1 MPPCINT
8 TVEGKGTR
16 VKKRRGGEERK
27 GKKEKREKDK
37 PALPI
42 RCLPIKRVAAIDFE
56 GGRTSESHTFLSPPR
71 FTRTKGAIGPRRQD
85 SHAYGLRRS
94 TSRQGARIR
103 NHVGA
108 QANHVYSGTCIH
120 RGDIRR
126 EKLCDFIYIY
136 VCIYRREGG
145 GQGEV
150 VILSLLFRSC
160 FDVVDSDNG

>member
-16 VKKRRGGEERK
+16 VKKRRGRRGKEKR
-27 GKKEKREKDK
+27 KKEREKDK

-108 QANHVYSGTCIH
+108 QANHVYSGTCIY

-126 EKLCDFIYIY
+126 EKLCDFIYICMY
-136 VCIYRREGG
+136 ISKGRRRPGG
-145 GQGEV
+145 GCDSES
-150 VILSLLFRSC
+150 VISFVFRC
-160 FDVVDSDNG
+160 GGQ

>member
-16 VKKRRGGEERK
+16 VKKRRGRRGKEKR
-27 GKKEKREKDK
+27 KKEREKDK

-108 QANHVYSGTCIH
+108 QANHVYSGVYTEAIYGGKSCVI
-120 RGDIRR
+120 
-126 EKLCDFIYIY
+126 LYIY
-136 VCIYRREGG
+136 VCIYRREGVPGGGCDSESVISFVFRCG
-145 GQGEV
+145 GQ
-150 VILSLLFRSC
+150 
-160 FDVVDSDNG
+160 